1 MRTLLM
7 RELAELERRLLTLS
21 AVVEERLFSADRAVA
36 ARDRNLAQ
44 EIVKGDRDVDR
55 AEVEL
60 EEECLKVLA
69 LHQPVAG
76 DLRYVIMMLKINNDL
91 ERVGDLAVNIAKQA
105 RRLADSPEVA
115 PPCDI
120 HELITR
126 AWTLLKDSLDAFVH
140 LDADAARH
148 TILADKEIDAIY
160 KRNRRILTDAVKQRP
175 ELVESWLSYL
185 WICRFC
191 ERIGDHAA
199 NIAEDVLYM
208 LEGRILRHRIKK
220 GRRTGRPRPAAAPGT
235 DPSPEG
241 GPPVGQGE
249 HTPS

>member
-1 MRTLLM
+1 MRTLLR
-7 RELAELERRLLTLS
+7 RELAELERMLLTLS
-21 AVVEERLFSADRAVA
+21 AVVEERLFSADRAVEK
-36 ARDRNLAQ
+36 RDRTLAQ
-44 EIVKGDRDVDR
+44 QIVDGDRDVDR

-76 DLRYVIMMLKINNDL
+76 DLRYVIMILKVNNDL

-105 RRLADSPEVA
+105 RKLADSPEIT

-126 AWTLLKDSLDAFVH
+126 AWALLKDSLDAFVH
-140 LDADAARH
+140 LDAGAARR

-160 KRNRRILTDAVKQRP
+160 KRYRRILVDAVGQRP
-175 ELVESWLSYL
+175 DLAEAWLCYL

-208 LEGRILRHRIKK
+208 LEGEIFRHRIKK
-220 GRRTGRPRPAAAPGT
+220 GRRAGRPVPPSAPRPGPLPAPRRT
-235 DPSPEG
+235 A
-241 GPPVGQGE
+241 QGE
-249 HTPS
+249 QTAP